1 MTAPTI
7 DVDALQARIAYLEIR
22 EAHLEQRLAERTWQA
37 TTDPLTGLYNRRW
50 LEETWPAERPAG
62 LAVALVDLDHF
73 KDIND
78 TLGHAAGDA
87 ALVAVAAGL
96 RLYGTAVR
104 LGGDE
109 LLLLAAPDM
118 LADLVTSWPVD
129 LPTGQITVT
138 GTVGVT
144 TALADLAET
153 LRRVDVAMYDAKRTG
168 RGLRQTWY
176 PELDATVPA
185 GTGRRRVRDVAAAWP
200 GEQPMPPGPARPMPA
215 PTQPARRDDD
225 EPTQPTGL
233 ITVDALPCGHIA
245 GDLHDEECAYWVG
258 VSLGWYPAPEAYLA
272 GRAAA

>member
-168 RGLRQTWY
+168 R
-176 PELDATVPA
+176 AC
-185 GTGRRRVRDVAAAWP
+185 GRRGTRSWTPRCRLARAAVGFGTWP
-200 GEQPMPPGPARPMPA
+200 PHGRASSRCRPDRPGPCRPRPSRPGGTTTSPPSRPPDHRGRPA
-215 PTQPARRDDD
+215 VRAHRR
-225 EPTQPTGL
+225 
-233 ITVDALPCGHIA
+233 
-245 GDLHDEECAYWVG
+245 
-258 VSLGWYPAPEAYLA
+258 
-272 GRAAA
+272 